1 MSTRRKHRTVIPLLC
16 LLAGFVT
23 SRADAGLQAQ
33 FFGNALLWTLAAQVA
48 DEPAAPLTDMP
59 GQDSLL
65 IEQLRERIR
74 ENTRRI
80 LLPETTDE
88 DRIALFKKNERIKA
102 LISSIR
108 SAGLAPDRRE
118 QDGEGD
124 RTGIDDL
131 PELTRPEFDTAT
143 IESLL
148 DLYRR
153 FDRLNRQGHTGASAN
168 RADRW
173 QELSNEFDRHMPAI
187 DQHIRKHGITPRPYG
202 AFIVRSILLLGESR
216 IFAAAEHYKIGNAGQ
231 CLEHYKEG
239 IAVLERVILL
249 ATPDTEMLRPFD
261 RNGPKARLE
270 IVGATEITNEGPQQT
285 CSSTQ
290 ARKFLSSFCPWGRQV
305 FLFFENAGLI
315 QSPGRDGKVSSLDLA
330 ILDPFAE
337 ADTKYSCVLALPEE
351 RVPLNI
357 HREMQAIMGDPKA
370 RTGVLTSGGKARK
383 IEWRN
388 RTVGYRL
395 TYVSPNIFDIS
406 RDVTVWLGFKILAV
420 ALLGPGFVVAHDI
433 VDLVKDLAI
442 EYVPPAAEEY
452 FGKGSNVYHTTYVLA
467 EGFRIA
473 NTAND
478 YVVNP
483 DPNTYMKAIAY
494 ESAKALEDTE
504 LKDLHDKLSPEV
516 FATGLTYSKSYV
528 PPIMITAEL
537 YGDEA
542 TRDYEYPRSWRIMR
556 SWKFHP
562 EALAYKGGVARKYDL
577 SGEVL
582 TQLPRAG
589 MYTSDTPAQREA
601 IHEAVWRKLPMPF
614 GGLDYLTEII
624 PRGQVLAVTLD
635 TEQFRK
641 WSSRGPGENRA
652 PIIEALVH
660 APAGRD
666 GQDYEKEPLLK
677 VIVEEPKLLVQLFR
691 PGVFGSRN
699 PDADKMTREIRDMY
713 ARRIEEIAI
722 HYPGAV
728 AGMQRYCMAPLTT
741 EYTLRILRN
750 GSEIEKIFLNL
761 GPPPPQKKKPM
772 LGTLTGL
779 QEGVVRFAY
788 VHRPEKERTQ
798 PISIGAAIPNDL
810 LPARLA
816 LEVKQVSQN
825 SNVTESTT
833 WVTQQNKVR
842 HVPAFKH
849 CNAVITGYLTG
860 QNLRMGSHVLN
871 LHVNGVPYVMHG
883 VLKQPQA
890 GIRFDGWIPVR
901 MGQSDV
907 IAIAEGVPALQ
918 FTIERVPKE
927 KKDIDW
933 SALKVKLDRALQ
945 AWQRN
950 PSDRFTPGELVAA
963 CSDWIEACRHFGQYK
978 SVPNVARMAL
988 KAIPPDTVYRDRYKS
1003 LDFDRIFRA
1012 LTEAAWFDHDTETLR
1027 GAVGDWLERRLRA
1040 MLNHRGTLNSYDV
1053 KELAKDCETLLWQ
1066 WLSVGGDAGTA
1077 QRIWQVWLDC
1087 LSRCSGT
1094 DVFRYN
1100 RKSNATPYW
1109 GQQWKDRE

>member
-16 LLAGFVT
+16 LLAGFAA

-33 FFGNALLWTLAAQVA
+33 LVGNALLRTVAAQVA
-48 DEPAAPLTDMP
+48 DEPAAPLPDMP
-59 GQDSLL
+59 GLDSPL
-65 IEQLRERIR
+65 IEQLRERLR

-80 LLPETTDE
+80 LLPQTTDE
-88 DRIALFKKNERIKA
+88 ERIALFEKNERIKE

-108 SAGLAPDRRE
+108 DAGISPDRRE
-118 QDGEGD
+118 QEGEGD
-124 RTGIDDL
+124 RTEVDDE
-131 PELTRPEFDTAT
+131 PVLTRPEFSTAT

-148 DLYRR
+148 DLYRH
-153 FDRLNRQGHTGASAN
+153 FDRLDRQGHRGASAN
-168 RADRW
+168 RAKMW
-173 QELSNEFDRHMPAI
+173 QELTEEFDRHMPAI
-187 DQHIRKHGITPRPYG
+187 DQHIRKHGVTPQHYG

-216 IFAAAEHYKIGNAGQ
+216 IFAAAEHCKIGNARQ
-231 CLEHYKEG
+231 CLEHYMEG
-239 IAVLERVILL
+239 IAALERVILL
-249 ATPDTEMLRPFD
+249 ATPDIEKLRPFD

-270 IVGATEITNEGPQQT
+270 IVGATEITNEGPQQM

-290 ARKFLSSFCPWGRQV
+290 ARRILSSSCPWGRQV
-305 FLFFENAGLI
+305 FLLLEETGVT
-315 QSPGRDGKVSSLDLA
+315 QSPGHDGKVSSLDFS
-330 ILDPFAE
+330 ILDAFAE
-337 ADTKYSCVLALPEE
+337 ADAKYSCDLTLPEE

-357 HREMQAIMGDPKA
+357 RREMQAIMGDSKA
-370 RTGVLTSGGKARK
+370 KTGVLTSGGKSRK
-383 IEWRN
+383 IEWHGRA
-388 RTVGYRL
+388 VGYRL

-406 RDVTVWLGFKILAV
+406 RDAAVWLGFKIIAV
-420 ALLGPGFVVAHDI
+420 VLLGPKFVAAHDLL
-433 VDLVKDLAI
+433 DWSKDLAM

-478 YVVNP
+478 YIVNP
-483 DPNTYMKAIAY
+483 DPNTYMKAVASM
-494 ESAKALEDTE
+494 SAKALEDSE
-504 LKDLHDKLSPEV
+504 LEELSDKLSPEV

-528 PPIMITAEL
+528 PPILITAEL
-537 YGDEA
+537 YGVEA
-542 TRDYEYPRSWRIMR
+542 TRDYEYPRSWRILR

-582 TQLPRAG
+582 TRLPRAG
-589 MYTSDTPAQREA
+589 MYTSGTPTQREA

-614 GGLDYLTEII
+614 GGREYLTEII
-624 PRGQVLAVTLD
+624 PKGQVLSVTLD
-635 TEQFRK
+635 TGRFRK
-641 WSSRGPGENRA
+641 WSSRGPGENQA
-652 PIIEALVH
+652 PVIEALVH

-677 VIVEEPKLLVQLFR
+677 VRIEEPKVLVQLFR

-699 PDADKMTREIRDMY
+699 PDADKMTREIREMY
-713 ARRIEEIAI
+713 ERRIEEIAI
-722 HYPGAV
+722 RYPGAV
-728 AGMQRYCMAPLTT
+728 AGMQRYCMAPLFT

-750 GSEIEKIFLNL
+750 GSAVERILLNL
-761 GPPPPQKKKPM
+761 GPPPPKKKKPM

-788 VHRPEKERTQ
+788 VHRPEKDRIQ
-798 PISIGAAIPNDL
+798 PISIGAAIPDDL

-833 WVTQQNKVR
+833 WITRQNKVH
-842 HVPAFKH
+842 HVSAFKH
-849 CNAVITGYLTG
+849 CNAVLTGYLTG

-871 LHVNGVPYVMHG
+871 LRVNGVPYVMHG

-907 IAIAEGVPALQ
+907 VATAEGAPALQ

-933 SALKVKLDRALQ
+933 NALKAKLDRAQQ

-950 PSDRFTPGELVAA
+950 PGDRYNPGKLVAA
-963 CSDWIEACRHFGQYK
+963 CSEWTEACLHSGQYK
-978 SVPNVARMAL
+978 SVPNVARLAL
-988 KAIPPDTVYRDRYKS
+988 QAIPPGTMYKDRYKS
-1003 LDFDRIFRA
+1003 LDLDKIFRA
-1012 LTEAAWFDHDTETLR
+1012 RTEAAWFDHDIETLR
-1027 GAVGDWLERRLRA
+1027 GAVGDWLERRRRA
-1040 MLNHRGTLNSYDV
+1040 MLSHRGTLNAYDV

-1066 WLSVGGDAGTA
+1066 WISVGGDAATA

-1087 LSRCSGT
+1087 LGRCSGT

-1100 RKSNATPYW
+1100 RRSNATPYW